1 MICSSLAYLRKKMA
15 SEKIRKKKELES
27 ITETWLVGVT

>member
-1 MICSSLAYLRKKMA
+1 MLLEESQFSPLARK
-15 SEKIRKKKELES
+15 SQKKELES